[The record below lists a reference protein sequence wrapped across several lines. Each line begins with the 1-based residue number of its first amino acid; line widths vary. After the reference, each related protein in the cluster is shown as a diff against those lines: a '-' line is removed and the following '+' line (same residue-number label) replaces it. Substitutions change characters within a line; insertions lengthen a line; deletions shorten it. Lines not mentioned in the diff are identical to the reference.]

1 MSKGQEYMSE
11 YCINGITFA
20 EFNLKDSK
28 KSLFNIFILYFMARQ
43 TSFAHQ
49 RSVLESFLSLLT
61 GLESDFKSL
70 IQRFDDEVTSLYEDQ
85 GLMEEIYEDYKA
97 TYLNSLNSTLS
108 DIHTRIQEDDIPFI
122 EKELDFIS
130 QRG

>member
-1 MSKGQEYMSE
+1 
-11 YCINGITFA
+11 
-20 EFNLKDSK
+20 
-28 KSLFNIFILYFMARQ
+28 MAKQ

-49 RSVLESFLSLLT
+49 RSVLENFLSLLT
-61 GLESDFKSL
+61 GLENDFKSL
-70 IQRFDDEVTSLYEDQ
+70 IQKFDDEITSLYEDQ

-108 DIHTRIQEDDIPFI
+108 DIHTRIQDEDIPFI
-122 EKELDFIS
+122 EKEIDFMA